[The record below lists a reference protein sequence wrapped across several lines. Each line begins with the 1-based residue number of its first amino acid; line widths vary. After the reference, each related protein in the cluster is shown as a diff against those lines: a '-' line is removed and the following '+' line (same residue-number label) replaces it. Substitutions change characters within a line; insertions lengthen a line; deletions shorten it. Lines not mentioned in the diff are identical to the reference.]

1 MNAATEH
8 LDFDG
13 VVPNGQH
20 AAWQP
25 EPRHEHLGA
34 GLNRCG
40 FGYFGFRLGHQRRGR
55 RRKRRQAQRGLDS
68 LAHGLCR
75 TPLARGLQLQP
86 HAVRLA
92 PQLSQLLL
100 RGRLRMLPD
109 LAVLL
114 FGIAQQAA
122 GAYLQGGGLGGFLES
137 AGARILGDGAFAGDL
152 VQQGLG
158 LTRLRRDV
166 GAGSVEDFR
175 WHAQALGDRQG
186 VGPSGSADH
195 QPIGRRERLDV
206 ELDARVLDARH
217 GLGVAL
223 QLGIVR
229 RGDDVGAAFAQEIE
243 QRPSDRRA
251 LLWVGAR
258 AELVEQDQRA
268 AVGFAQHSH
277 NARDVAR
284 KRGEALLQ
292 ALLVADVGLHPLE
305 DRHQRALVGGH
316 EQTGLRHQRQQ
327 AGGLEGDRF
336 AACVRAGDQQD
347 VELAAQVEADR
358 HHGAGQQRMASLD
371 QLEHGL
377 AGRARQ
383 ADKLRRSSA
392 LLLGQASRGTC
403 KVDLRQALDAAE
415 ERLGLFAHLL
425 AQRAQ
430 DALDF
435 VLLVQDQRAPAI
447 GHLDHGDRLDEQRGA
462 AGRLIVDDA
471 GHLPARLG
479 ADRNNVATV
488 PLGDHRVLDHIAERW
503 RGHDLAQARDQAIV
517 GAAQLG
523 PNATQRGAGG
533 IQDLAA
539 FLGTLAGPIVQSG
552 RGH

>member
-1 MNAATEH
+1 M
-8 LDFDG
+8 
-13 VVPNGQH
+13 
-20 AAWQP
+20 
-25 EPRHEHLGA
+25 
-34 GLNRCG
+34 
-40 FGYFGFRLGHQRRGR
+40 
-55 RRKRRQAQRGLDS
+55 
-68 LAHGLCR
+68 
-75 TPLARGLQLQP
+75 
-86 HAVRLA
+86 
-92 PQLSQLLL
+92 
-100 RGRLRMLPD
+100 
-109 LAVLL
+109 
-114 FGIAQQAA
+114 
-122 GAYLQGGGLGGFLES
+122 
-137 AGARILGDGAFAGDL
+137 
-152 VQQGLG
+152 
-158 LTRLRRDV
+158 
-166 GAGSVEDFR
+166 
-175 WHAQALGDRQG
+175 
-186 VGPSGSADH
+186 
-195 QPIGRRERLDV
+195 
-206 ELDARVLDARH
+206 
-217 GLGVAL
+217 
-223 QLGIVR
+223 
-229 RGDDVGAAFAQEIE
+229 
-243 QRPSDRRA
+243 
-251 LLWVGAR
+251 
-258 AELVEQDQRA
+258 
-268 AVGFAQHSH
+268 
-277 NARDVAR
+277 
-284 KRGEALLQ
+284 
-292 ALLVADVGLHPLE
+292 
-305 DRHQRALVGGH
+305 
-316 EQTGLRHQRQQ
+316 RHQRQE

-488 PLGDHRVLDHIAERW
+488 PLGDHRVLDHVAERW

-523 PNATQRGAGG
+523 PNATQGGAGG

-539 FLGTLAGPIVQSG
+539 FGDGVLDVFYQARVVAQVGLGELEQRRGLVDQRAQATPPGARGAHCRRDVEQLFGAEGAADLGALGQWTDVVDSAEMQPGPEPGQLERLG
-552 RGH
+552 RGRLTPFGLFQLRGWQQCQRQLAARRETRMPCQQLAHRIELERLDRERAAADLRHAERV